1 MASQVSPGVVIRER
15 DLSTGVITGVS
26 TLRAGIASTFTKG
39 PVGKIVN
46 IGTERELISTFGAP
60 DESNSADWLVA
71 SEYLRYGGQLAVIRA
86 ATGVLNAASEG
97 GGVLIGSVEDYEAG
111 AGSSKKFVA
120 RDAGAYGNNL
130 RVVIV
135 DKVADKKLT
144 KAGHGFDS
152 TAIGTNIS
160 DGVTNHVITVII
172 DDNTLGV
179 KEGSSTAVA
188 GNGITAVADFTAS
201 DYNALPIA
209 STGLTYK
216 DIGPRPGTSAYA
228 SERYLSAD
236 EVHVAVVDESTNT
249 IVERLLYL
257 SKLSDG
263 KSPEGSST
271 YWKDYVNEF
280 SGFIYASALAA
291 GDVTSS
297 GEDPGDTASSYGA
310 TAAAPEIFAYILSTA
325 GGALSGGLDD
335 YAYTAG
341 EIQTAYTLFQDT
353 ESTTI
358 DFILM
363 GGSMGSEADTL
374 SKAGAV
380 AAVANARKD
389 CIAFI
394 SPYNG
399 NQVATSGGSALT
411 PALQLANTID
421 FFSSI
426 GSSSYVVKDSGI
438 KYVYDRFSD
447 KYRYIGCNG
456 DIAGL
461 CVSTSAISDDW
472 ISPAGTSRGGLQN
485 VVKLAFNPNKAA
497 RDDLYTA
504 AINPVV
510 AFPGSGPVLFGDK
523 TALASP
529 SAFDRIN
536 VRRLFLN
543 IEKRARGL
551 AEGVLFEQNDSI
563 TRSGFNAALS
573 GYLSEIQARRGVTD
587 YLVVCDDSNNTGEVI
602 DRNEFV
608 AEIFVK
614 PTRSINYV
622 TVTVTATKSGVSF
635 QEVVGR

>member
-26 TLRAGIASTFTKG
+26 ALRAGIASTFTKG

-46 IGTERELISTFGAP
+46 IGSERELISTFGAP
-60 DESNSADWLVA
+60 AESNAADWLVA

-97 GGVLIGSVEDYEAG
+97 GGVLIGSKEDYEAG

-144 KAGHGFDS
+144 KAGHGFDD

-160 DGVTNHVITVII
+160 DGSTNHVITVII

-297 GEDPGDTASSYGA
+297 GEDPGSTASSYGA

-335 YAYTAG
+335 YDYTAG

-353 ESTTI
+353 EQTEV
-358 DFILM
+358 DFVLM

-389 CIAFI
+389 CIAFV

-438 KYVYDRFSD
+438 KYVYDRFND

-543 IEKRARGL
+543 IEKRVKGL
-551 AEGVLFEQNDSI
+551 AEGVLFEQNDEI

-573 GYLSEIQARRGVTD
+573 GYMSEVQARRGVTD
-587 YLVVCDDSNNTGEVI
+587 YLVVCDTSNNTPEII

-614 PTRSINYV
+614 PTRSINFV

>member
-15 DLSTGVITGVS
+15 DLSTGVLTGVS
-26 TLRAGIASTFTKG
+26 ALKGAIASTFTKG

-46 IGTERELISTFGAP
+46 IGSERELINTFGAP
-60 DESNSADWLVA
+60 AEANAADWLVA
-71 SEYLRYGGQLAVIRA
+71 SEFLRYGGQLAVVRA
-86 ATGVLNAASEG
+86 ATGVLNATLDGSA
-97 GGVLIGSVEDYEAG
+97 VLIGSKEDYEAG
-111 AGSSKKFVA
+111 AGSSEKFAA
-120 RDAGAYGNNL
+120 RDAGTAGNNL

-135 DKVADKKLT
+135 DTVADSKMT
-144 KAGHGFDS
+144 KNSHGLSVGDVL
-152 TAIGTNIS
+152 S
-160 DGVTNHVITVII
+160 DGTTNDHEVTVVIDANTV
-172 DDNTLGV
+172 GV
-179 KEGSSTAVA
+179 KHGAAAAVS
-188 GNGITAVADFTAS
+188 GNSFVRSAFTNS
-201 DYNALPIA
+201 DWNALPIG

-216 DIGPRPGTSAYA
+216 NIAPRPGTSAFA
-228 SERYLSAD
+228 SERHLSGD

-249 IVERLLYL
+249 IVERLTYL

-263 KSPEGSST
+263 KSPEGAST

-280 SGFIYASALAA
+280 SQFIYAAALTSAEYSPVGEAPGSAA
-291 GDVTSS
+291 
-297 GEDPGDTASSYGA
+297 ASYGA
-310 TAAAPEIFAYILSTA
+310 TAAAPLSLAYILSTA
-325 GGALSGGLDD
+325 GGALSGGTDD

-353 ESTTI
+353 EETEI
-358 DFILM
+358 DFVLM

-380 AAVANARKD
+380 AAVANTRKD
-389 CIAFI
+389 CIAFV

-399 NQVATSGGSALT
+399 NQVATSGNAALT
-411 PALQLANTID
+411 PAQQLENTID

-461 CVSTSAISDDW
+461 CVSTSSISDDW

-543 IEKRARGL
+543 IEKRARQL
-551 AEGVLFEQNDSI
+551 AEGVLFEQNDAV

-573 GYLSEIQARRGVTD
+573 GYLSEVQARRGVTD
-587 YLVVCDDSNNTGEVI
+587 YLVVCDETNNTGEVI

-608 AEIFVK
+608 AEVFVK

-635 QEVVGR
+635 TEVVGR

>member
-1 MASQVSPGVVIRER
+1 MASQVSPGVIIRER
-15 DLSTGVITGVS
+15 DLSTGVLTGVS
-26 TLRAGIASTFTKG
+26 ALRGAIASTFTKG

-46 IGTERELISTFGAP
+46 IGSERELLDTFGAP
-60 DESNSADWLVA
+60 AEANAADWLVA
-71 SEYLRYGGQLAVIRA
+71 SEFLRYGGQLAVVRA
-86 ATGVLNAASEG
+86 TTGVKNATLDGSA
-97 GGVLIGSVEDYEAG
+97 VLVGSKEDYEAG
-111 AGSSKKFVA
+111 AGSSEKFIA
-120 RDAGAYGNNL
+120 RDAGTLGNNL

-135 DKVADKKLT
+135 DRGADYTIT
-144 KAGHGFDS
+144 KTGHGLS
-152 TAIGTNIS
+152 VGGTYTDDAAVGHEVVEVVDAN
-160 DGVTNHVITVII
+160 TVRII
-172 DDNTLGV
+172 
-179 KEGSSTAVA
+179 EGSAAPTPASGDTAVA
-188 GNGITAVADFTAS
+188 FSNSSWNATA
-201 DYNALPIA
+201 IA

-216 DIGPRPGTSAYA
+216 NIGPRPGTSTFA
-228 SERYLSAD
+228 SERHLKHD
-236 EVHVAVVDESTNT
+236 EVHVAIIDESTNT
-249 IVERLLYL
+249 IVERLTYL

-263 KSPEGSST
+263 KSPEGAST
-271 YWKDYVNEF
+271 YWKDYVNEY
-280 SGFIYASALAA
+280 SKYVYASAL
-291 GDVTSS
+291 TSS
-297 GEDPGDTASSYGA
+297 EFTTLGEDPGATAASYGA
-310 TAAAPEIFAYILSTA
+310 TAAAPKSIARILGTA
-325 GGALSGGLDD
+325 GGALSGGIDD

-341 EIQTAYTLFQDT
+341 EIQTAYTEFQDT
-353 ESTTI
+353 EQTTV

-363 GGSMGSEADTL
+363 GGSMSTEPDSL

-380 AAVANARKD
+380 AAVANTRKD
-389 CIAFI
+389 CIAFV
-394 SPYNG
+394 SPHVG

-411 PALQLANTID
+411 AAEQLENTID
-421 FFSSI
+421 FMSGI

-438 KYVYDRFSD
+438 KYVYDRFND

-461 CVSTSAISDDW
+461 CVSTSSIQDDW

-485 VVKLAFNPNKAA
+485 VVKLAFNANKAA

-510 AFPGSGPVLFGDK
+510 AFPGSGPILFGDK

-543 IEKRARGL
+543 IEKRARQL
-551 AEGVLFEQNDSI
+551 AEGVLFEQNDNI
-563 TRSGFNAALS
+563 TRASFNGALS
-573 GYLSEIQARRGVTD
+573 GYLAEVQARRGVTD
-587 YLVVCDDSNNTGEVI
+587 FLVVCDETNNTPEVI

-635 QEVVGR
+635 SEVVGR

>member
-26 TLRAGIASTFTKG
+26 ALKAAIASTFTKG

-46 IGTERELISTFGAP
+46 IGSERDLIDTFGAP
-60 DESNSADWLVA
+60 AEANAADWLVA
-71 SEYLRYGGQLAVIRA
+71 SEFLRYGGQLAVIRA
-86 ATGVLNAASEG
+86 ATGVLNATKDGSA
-97 GGVLIGSVEDYEAG
+97 VLIGSKEDYEAG
-111 AGSSKKFVA
+111 AGSSEEFAA
-120 RDAGAYGNNL
+120 RDAGAAGNNL

-135 DKVADKKLT
+135 DKVADSKMV
-144 KAGHGFDS
+144 KAGHNLSVGDTLDDGS
-152 TAIGTNIS
+152 TSDHEVTVVIDANTVGIKHGAAGAVSGNSFTQSAFTNS
-160 DGVTNHVITVII
+160 DW
-172 DDNTLGV
+172 
-179 KEGSSTAVA
+179 
-188 GNGITAVADFTAS
+188 
-201 DYNALPIA
+201 NALPIG

-216 DIGPRPGTSAYA
+216 NIGPRPDTSAYA
-228 SERYLSAD
+228 SERYLSGD
-236 EVHVAVVDESTNT
+236 EVHIAVVDESTNT
-249 IVERLLYL
+249 IVERLTYL
-257 SKLSDG
+257 SKLSDA
-263 KSPEGSST
+263 KSPEGAST
-271 YWKDYVNEF
+271 YFKDYVNEF
-280 SGFIYASALAA
+280 SQFIYAAALGASQYTPVGQAPGGTAA
-291 GDVTSS
+291 
-297 GEDPGDTASSYGA
+297 SYGA
-310 TAAAPEIFAYILSTA
+310 TAAAPLSLAYLLSTA
-325 GGALSGGLDD
+325 GGALSGGTDD

-341 EIQTAYTLFQDT
+341 EIQTAYALFQDT
-353 ESTTI
+353 EETEI
-358 DFILM
+358 DFVLM
-363 GGSMGSEADTL
+363 GGSMGSESDTL

-389 CIAFI
+389 CIAFV
-394 SPYNG
+394 SPFNG
-399 NQVATSGGSALT
+399 NQVATSGNVALT
-411 PALQLANTID
+411 PTQQLENTID
-421 FFSSI
+421 YFSSI

-438 KYVYDRFSD
+438 KYVYDRFND

-456 DIAGL
+456 DVAGL
-461 CVSTSAISDDW
+461 CVSTSSISDDW
-472 ISPAGTSRGGLQN
+472 ISPAGTNRGGLQN

-504 AINPVV
+504 AINPIV

-551 AEGVLFEQNDSI
+551 AEGVLFEQNDEI

-573 GYLSEIQARRGVTD
+573 GYLSEVQARRGVID
-587 YLVVCDDSNNTGEVI
+587 YLVICDDTNNTGEVI

-608 AEIFVK
+608 AEVFVK

-635 QEVVGR
+635 SEVVGR

>member
-26 TLRAGIASTFTKG
+26 ALRGAIASTFTKG

-46 IGTERELISTFGAP
+46 IGSERELLDTFGAP
-60 DESNSADWLVA
+60 AEANAADWLVA
-71 SEYLRYGGQLAVIRA
+71 SEFLRYGGQLAVVRA
-86 ATGVLNAASEG
+86 TTGVLNATLDGSA
-97 GGVLIGSVEDYEAG
+97 VLIGTKEAYEAG
-111 AGSSKKFVA
+111 AGSSEKFAA
-120 RDAGAYGNNL
+120 RDAGTAGNNL

-135 DKVADKKLT
+135 DR
-144 KAGHGFDS
+144 G
-152 TAIGTNIS
+152 
-160 DGVTNHVITVII
+160 
-172 DDNTLGV
+172 
-179 KEGSSTAVA
+179 
-188 GNGITAVADFTAS
+188 ADFTIAKSGHGLAVGGTYTDDNSVGHEVVEVINANSFRVVQGTAAPTPAS
-201 DYNALPIA
+201 GDTSTAFSNSDWNATAIA

-216 DIGPRPGTSAYA
+216 NIGPRPGTSAYA
-228 SERYLSAD
+228 SERHLSHD
-236 EVHVAVVDESTNT
+236 EVHVAVIDESTNT
-249 IVERLLYL
+249 VVERLLYL

-263 KSPEGSST
+263 KSPEGAST

-280 SGFIYASALAA
+280 SGYVYASAL
-291 GDVTSS
+291 TSAEFTTL
-297 GEDPGDTASSYGA
+297 GEDPGATAASYGA
-310 TAAAPEIFAYILSTA
+310 TAASPLNLARILPTA
-325 GGALSGGLDD
+325 GGALSGGTDD

-341 EIQTAYTLFQDT
+341 EIQAAYTLFQDT
-353 ESTTI
+353 EQTSV

-363 GGSMGSEADTL
+363 GGSMGSESDTL

-389 CIAFI
+389 CIAFV
-394 SPYNG
+394 SPWNG
-399 NQVATSGGSALT
+399 NQVATSGGAALT
-411 PALQLANTID
+411 EAQQLENTVD
-421 FFSSI
+421 FFSGI

-438 KYVYDRFSD
+438 KYVYDRFND

-456 DIAGL
+456 DVAGV
-461 CVSTSAISDDW
+461 CVSTSSVSDDW
-472 ISPAGTSRGGLQN
+472 VSPAGTNRGGLQN

-504 AINPVV
+504 AINPIV

-543 IEKRARGL
+543 IEKRARQL

-563 TRSGFNAALS
+563 TRSSFNAALS

-587 YLVVCDDSNNTGEVI
+587 YLVVCDETNNTAEVI

-622 TVTVTATKSGVSF
+622 TVTVTATKTGVSF
-635 QEVVGR
+635 SEVVGR

>member
-26 TLRAGIASTFTKG
+26 ALKGAIASTFTKG

-46 IGTERELISTFGAP
+46 IGSERELIDTFGAP
-60 DESNSADWLVA
+60 AEANAADWLVA
-71 SEYLRYGGQLAVIRA
+71 SEFLRYGGQLAVIRA
-86 ATGVLNAASEG
+86 ATGVLNATKDGSA
-97 GGVLIGSVEDYEAG
+97 VLIGSKEDYDAG
-111 AGSSKKFVA
+111 AGSSEAFVA
-120 RDAGAYGNNL
+120 RDAGTAGNNL
-130 RVVIV
+130 LVVVV
-135 DKVADKKLT
+135 DKVADSKMT
-144 KAGHGFDS
+144 KAGHGLSVGD
-152 TAIGTNIS
+152 ALS
-160 DGVTNHVITVII
+160 DGATTDHEVTVVIDANTVGIKHGAAAAA
-172 DDNTLGV
+172 D
-179 KEGSSTAVA
+179 
-188 GNGITAVADFTAS
+188 GNSFTQSAFTNS
-201 DYNALPIA
+201 DWNAIPIA

-216 DIGPRPGTSAYA
+216 NIGPRPNTSAFA
-228 SERYLSAD
+228 SERYLSGD
-236 EVHVAVVDESTNT
+236 EVHVAIVDESTNT
-249 IVERLLYL
+249 IVERSLYL

-263 KSPEGSST
+263 KSPEGAST
-271 YWKDYVNEF
+271 YWKSYVNEF
-280 SGFIYASALAA
+280 SKFIYAAEFAA
-291 GDVTSS
+291 SQYSPV
-297 GEDPGDTASSYGA
+297 GEAPGG
-310 TAAAPEIFAYILSTA
+310 TAASYNATVAAPLTLAYLLSTA
-325 GGALSGGLDD
+325 GGALSGGTDD

-353 ESTTI
+353 EDTEI
-358 DFILM
+358 DFVLM

-380 AAVANARKD
+380 AAVANTRKD
-389 CIAFI
+389 CIAFV
-394 SPYNG
+394 SPWNG
-399 NQVATSGGSALT
+399 NQIATSGNAALT
-411 PALQLANTID
+411 PTQQLDNTID
-421 FFSSI
+421 FFSSV
-426 GSSSYVVKDSGI
+426 GSSSYVVKDSGV
-438 KYVYDRFSD
+438 KYVYDRFND

-461 CVSTSAISDDW
+461 CVSTSSISDDW

-510 AFPGSGPVLFGDK
+510 SFPGSGPILFGDK

-543 IEKRARGL
+543 IEKRVRGL
-551 AEGVLFEQNDSI
+551 AEGVLFEQNDNV

-573 GYLSEIQARRGVTD
+573 GYLSEIQSRRGVTD
-587 YLVVCDDSNNTGEVI
+587 YLVVCDDTNNTGEVI

-622 TVTVTATKSGVSF
+622 TVTVTATKSGVTFS
-635 QEVVGR
+635 EVVGR